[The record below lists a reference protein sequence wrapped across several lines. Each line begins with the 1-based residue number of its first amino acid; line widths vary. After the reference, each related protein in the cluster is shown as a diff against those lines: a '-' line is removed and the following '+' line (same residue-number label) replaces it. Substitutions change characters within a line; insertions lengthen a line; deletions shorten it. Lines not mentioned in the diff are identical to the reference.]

1 MALFTMGNAITMH
14 SVLIGDLVG
23 TLVLWYS
30 PKQYNTFVTN
40 LLCFTKN
47 AIKFDYQYN

>member
-1 MALFTMGNAITMH
+1 MVLFTMGNAITM
-14 SVLIGDLVG
+14 VCFGDLVG
-23 TLVLWYS
+23 ILVLWYT

-47 AIKFDYQYN
+47 AIKCDCQHN

>member
-1 MALFTMGNAITMH
+1 MALFTMGNAIT
-14 SVLIGDLVG
+14 

>member
-1 MALFTMGNAITMH
+1 MVLFTMGNAITM
-14 SVLIGDLVG
+14 VCLGDLVA
-23 TLVLWYS
+23 TLVLWYT

-40 LLCFTKN
+40 LFFFTKN

>member
-1 MALFTMGNAITMH
+1 MVLFTMGNAITM
-14 SVLIGDLVG
+14 VWLGDLVG
-23 TLVLWYS
+23 TLVLWYT

-40 LLCFTKN
+40 LSCFTKN

>member
-1 MALFTMGNAITMH
+1 MALFTITYNH
-14 SVLIGDLVG
+14 A
-23 TLVLWYS
+23 LVLWYS

>member
-1 MALFTMGNAITMH
+1 MVLFIMGNAITM
-14 SVLIGDLVG
+14 VCFGDLVG
-23 TLVLWYS
+23 TLVLWYI

-47 AIKFDYQYN
+47 AIKFDCQYN